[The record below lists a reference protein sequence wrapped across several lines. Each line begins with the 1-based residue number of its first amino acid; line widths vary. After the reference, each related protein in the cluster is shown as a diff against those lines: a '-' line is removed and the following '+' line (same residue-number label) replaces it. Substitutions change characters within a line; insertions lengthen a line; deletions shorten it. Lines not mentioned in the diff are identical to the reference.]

1 MHGLR
6 VQDSSPHHQHPLQRR
21 SLGERKGVLRIEKGA
36 EFSCRRCI
44 NHGVSHY
51 PQGAVFSGKKLS
63 FCTGALSGALFLTDA
78 ILNYTENPRVEKN
91 QHWFSALPPSPSFSF
106 FLSQS

>member
-78 ILNYTENPRVEKN
+78 ILNYTEIPELKKTNIGFLCFPLLLV
-91 QHWFSALPPSPSFSF
+91 QLLP
-106 FLSQS
+106 L